1 MIVDDRS
8 KISLSKLLSKA
19 SRTVLGT
26 LNLLK
31 VDNVIMRSLLLTIII
46 MMMEMILIRVDDDL
60 QL

>member
-31 VDNVIMRSLLLTIII
+31 VDNVIMISWLLTIII
-46 MMMEMILIRVDDDL
+46 IMMEMIKIRDE
-60 QL
+60 